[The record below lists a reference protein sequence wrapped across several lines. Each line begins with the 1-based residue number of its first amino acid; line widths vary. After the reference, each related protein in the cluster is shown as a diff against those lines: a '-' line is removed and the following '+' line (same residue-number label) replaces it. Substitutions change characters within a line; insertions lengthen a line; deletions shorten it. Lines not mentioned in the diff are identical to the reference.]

1 MKPDPLTPP
10 DCDLRNFS
18 WMPLDVS
25 WLRDS
30 DLTAVLSAEAFRATM
45 FLWCACWHQVPAASL
60 PNDDRILAK
69 LAGYGRDVESWTR
82 VRDEALHG
90 FVECSDGRLYHPV
103 IATKA
108 LEADDQRKR
117 QKERTQKATEARR
130 GGKRNAEPDDNR
142 NVGRHDN
149 RDDRETCDRHGARN
163 EVQQTG
169 PDKDKERD
177 KKKPK
182 TPIESLER
190 ESRAGENDDA
200 TKADVVSGVEEPN
213 PLGTTLP
220 ADWIPLAAEIAT
232 ALGYGMGEADIEAEL
247 LTFHAYNAQ
256 HGTFSKNWTAT
267 WSMWCAR
274 WKEREAVKP
283 KQAAPRTELNNQP
296 TDANWDFGCKQWVRN
311 ESNWPR
317 RSLGPSPGQP
327 GCKCPAKF
335 LEKYHIDPATGRVAT
350 PSETET

>member
-1 MKPDPLTPP
+1 VKPDPLTPP

-69 LAGYGRDVESWTR
+69 LAGYGRDVDSWTR

-103 IATKA
+103 MAAKA

-130 GGKRNAEPDDNR
+130 GGKRYVEPDDNR
-142 NVGRHDN
+142 NVDRHDH
-149 RDDRETCDRHGARN
+149 RDDREPCDRHGARN

-169 PDKDKERD
+169 PDKDRERD
-177 KKKPK
+177 KKRKPK
-182 TPIESLER
+182 TPIESFER

-213 PLGTTLP
+213 PSGTTLP
-220 ADWIPLAAEIAT
+220 ADWIPLAAEI
-232 ALGYGMGEADIEAEL
+232 
-247 LTFHAYNAQ
+247 
-256 HGTFSKNWTAT
+256 
-267 WSMWCAR
+267 
-274 WKEREAVKP
+274 P
-283 KQAAPRTELNNQP
+283 PP
-296 TDANWDFGCKQWVRN
+296 
-311 ESNWPR
+311 
-317 RSLGPSPGQP
+317 
-327 GCKCPAKF
+327 
-335 LEKYHIDPATGRVAT
+335 
-350 PSETET
+350 

>member
-1 MKPDPLTPP
+1 MRL
-10 DCDLRNFS
+10 LAQ
-18 WMPLDVS
+18 L
-25 WLRDS
+25 
-30 DLTAVLSAEAFRATM
+30 
-45 FLWCACWHQVPAASL
+45 PAASL
-60 PNDDRILAK
+60 PNDERILAK
-69 LAGYGRDVESWTR
+69 LAGYGRDVESWIK
-82 VRDEALHG
+82 VRDEALRG
-90 FVECSDGRLYHPV
+90 FIECSDGRLYHPV
-103 IATKA
+103 VAEKA

-130 GGKRNAEPDDNR
+130 GGNRNADR
-142 NVGRHDN
+142 NDI
-149 RDDRETCDRHGARN
+149 RDDRELSNRDGARN

-232 ALGYGMGEADIEAEL
+232 AQGYGMGEADIEAEL

-274 WKEREAVKP
+274 WKEREAAKP
-283 KQAAPRTELNNQP
+283 KQAAPRVEVNSTP
-296 TDANWDFGCKQWVRN
+296 TDKHWDFACGMWAKGNSLW
-311 ESNWPR
+311 SH
-317 RSLGPSPGQP
+317 RSLGPEPGQP
-327 GCKCPAKF
+327 GCKCPPKF
-335 LEKYHIDPATGRVAT
+335 LAKYNIDPATGGRRISPEAVVSA
-350 PSETET
+350 